1 MKDTSIDIIH
11 LEDHYVVAGHKGKEP
26 QDKQAKKSIIQVAI
40 VQGSM
45 IVVVADN
52 TCKVAHRCGVVRAK
66 RYHPKLSLFLDKLK
80 QSVMVVTIYISSV
93 VQLVFV
99 MN

>member
-45 IVVVADN
+45 IVVVLWLEF
-52 TCKVAHRCGVVRAK
+52 CKEITQKSIKNEVDRKPPYVIE
-66 RYHPKLSLFLDKLK
+66 F
-80 QSVMVVTIYISSV
+80 
-93 VQLVFV
+93 
-99 MN
+99 